1 MAKKLIIVESPA
13 KTKTLKNFLSDEY
26 VVEASMGHVRDLP
39 EKRLGVDVDN
49 NFEAEYEN
57 LESRSSVLT
66 TLRRAAKGADEVF
79 LASDPDREGEAI
91 AWHLQQ
97 ALKLKSPKR
106 IEFNEITRTAVISAL
121 ENPREIDMNRVDAQ
135 QARRILDRIVGYKL
149 SPLLWKKAR
158 RNNLSAGRV
167 QSVAVKLVVIRE
179 REISAFVPQEYW
191 SVTAKLCADDEKQ
204 SFEAH
209 LRMYRGEKLEL
220 VNQEQTDKV
229 LSDLQGASY
238 HVEEIRKSQR
248 KRKPSAPFI
257 TSTLQQEAAR
267 KLGYSARR
275 TMQIAQ
281 QLYEGIELGT
291 QGAVGLITYMRT
303 DSTRVSS
310 EAQVQAREYIKSTFG
325 AQYMPKSAP
334 IYKTKASAQDAHEA
348 VRPTSV
354 LRTPDEVKQYLNAEQ
369 MKLYKLVWMRF
380 LASQM
385 SESIMDVVSVDILA
399 NEYLFRATGSTVK
412 FEGFMKVYTEGT
424 DNNEKN
430 DDDGPALPEL
440 TEKQLLQLLALLPAQ
455 HFTEP
460 PPRYSEATL
469 VKALEENG
477 IGRPSTY
484 ASILGAIVDRK
495 YVTLAQKRFTPTAL
509 GEAVTDYLG
518 MFFTDVMD
526 IDFTANIE
534 KELDNVEIGE
544 QSWRHVLATFYGPF
558 ETRLK
563 ECEESPERVRIVPK
577 ETPYICP
584 NCGGKMLL
592 REGRFGPFL
601 GCEKYPDCTT
611 IMKVTATGEP
621 APPDRPSDQVCEK
634 CGSPMVIRYG
644 KYGDF
649 LACSATGCRTRRPL
663 ETGIEV
669 PCPKCGKGNIV
680 RKRSKRGRYLYGCNT
695 YPDCEF
701 VVWSKPTGEMCPNCK
716 ALLVEKTARGQ
727 APAVVCSNAECGY
740 EKDSE

>member
-13 KTKTLKNFLSDEY
+13 KTKTLKNFLTDDY
-26 VVEASMGHVRDLP
+26 VIEASMGHVRDLP

-66 TLRRAAKGADEVF
+66 TLRKAVKTADEVF

-106 IEFNEITRTAVISAL
+106 IEFNEITRSAVVSAL
-121 ENPREIDMNRVDAQ
+121 EKPREIDMNRVDAQ

-167 QSVAVKLVVIRE
+167 QSVAVKLVVERE

-191 SVTAKLCADDEKQ
+191 SVTAKLTPGDEKQ
-204 SFEAH
+204 SFDAN
-209 LRMYRGEKLEL
+209 LRMYQGQKIEL
-220 VNQEQTDKV
+220 CSQEQTDKV
-229 LSDLQGASY
+229 LSDLEGAEYRISD
-238 HVEEIRKSQR
+238 IRKSQR
-248 KRKPSAPFI
+248 KRRPSAPFI

-281 QLYEGIELGT
+281 QLYEGVELGS

-303 DSTRVSS
+303 DSTRVSA
-310 EAQVQAREYIKSTFG
+310 EAQEQTREYIKSTFG
-325 AQYMPKSAP
+325 AQYIPKTAP
-334 IYKTKASAQDAHEA
+334 IYKSKASAQDAHEA
-348 VRPTSV
+348 IRPTSV
-354 LRTPDEVKQYLNAEQ
+354 LRTPDEIKSYLTAEQ
-369 MKLYKLVWMRF
+369 LKLYRLVWMRF
-380 LASQM
+380 VASQM
-385 SESIMDVVSVDILA
+385 SECIMDVVSVDILA
-399 NEYLFRATGSTVK
+399 NEYMFRATGSTVK
-412 FEGFMKVYTEGT
+412 FEGFVKVYTEGT

-430 DDDGPALPEL
+430 EDDGPALPEL
-440 TEKQLLQLLALLPAQ
+440 TVQQLVQLLSLSPVQ

-495 YVTLAQKRFTPTAL
+495 YVTLAQKRFSPTAL

-518 MFFTDVMD
+518 MFFANIMDVE
-526 IDFTANIE
+526 FTANVE
-534 KELDNVEIGE
+534 KELDNVEVGD
-544 QSWRHVLATFYGPF
+544 QSWRNILAAFYGPF
-558 ETRLK
+558 EQKLK

-577 ETPYICP
+577 ETPYKCP

-663 ETGIEV
+663 DSGV
-669 PCPKCGKGNIV
+669 KVVCPKCSKGSIV
-680 RKRSKRGRYLYGCNT
+680 RKRSKRGRYLYGCDR
-695 YPDCEF
+695 YPDCDF
-701 VVWSKPTGEMCPNCK
+701 VMWNKPTGDKCPNCG

-727 APAVVCSNAECGY
+727 APTIICSNAECGY
-740 EKDSE
+740 EKED